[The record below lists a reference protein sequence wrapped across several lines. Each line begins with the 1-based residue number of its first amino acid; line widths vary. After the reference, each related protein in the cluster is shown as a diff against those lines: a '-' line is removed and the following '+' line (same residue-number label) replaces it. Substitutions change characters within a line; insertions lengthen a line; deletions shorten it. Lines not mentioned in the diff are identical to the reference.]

1 MVPLGPP
8 VPGRSSGQPV
18 PVTVPPGARHN
29 PDMVPPGPPV
39 RSRHGAV
46 RDRRGTVRSHGG
58 PVPAAVTRCPTQSRH
73 GTTRSPG
80 AIPTCTGP
88 GPVRYRPVGWYTGTG
103 HSTNRAP
110 ARSRPGARR
119 VSLGSRRGPGP
130 DRRSAASKFLNVRTD
145 N

>member
-88 GPVRYRPVGWYTGTG
+88 GPVRYRPIGWYTGTG
-103 HSTNRAP
+103 H
-110 ARSRPGARR
+110 
-119 VSLGSRRGPGP
+119 GPTGPLRGP
-130 DRRSAASKFLNVRTD
+130 DRALAGSRSVLAAAPDRTAAQRRP
-145 N
+145 NS